1 MSKIG
6 IQIQRK
12 LLRKRVTFLSL
23 QYPEKW
29 WTKICL
35 SELKSNDKISFGI
48 ISLWL
53 VLKFQII
60 STVRDVFPPSLG
72 KPTGLFLHVTW
83 CVVGKS
89 RAEETIGA
97 QPHQLA
103 ILLQYV
109 ISHQEKIPQSL
120 HSVVLFS
127 CLRLFTL
134 AGCGPRLSGGCPDR
148 TSVSTFCQHLLSSA
162 MVWIRPPMLHW
173 SWPQDVIY
181 KGEHLEI
188 LNVRWPV
195 DLLCVC
201 VCEREREREKER
213 DLVSDKGWS

>member
-6 IQIQRK
+6 IQIQGK
-12 LLRKRVTFLSL
+12 VLRKRVAFLSL

-35 SELKSNDKISFGI
+35 SELTSNDKISFGI
-48 ISLWL
+48 ISLGL

-60 STVRDVFPPSLG
+60 STVRDIFPPSLG

-109 ISHQEKIPQSL
+109 ISHQEKDPAVSSL
-120 HSVVLFS
+120 CRAL
-127 CLRLFTL
+127 LM
-134 AGCGPRLSGGCPDR
+134 PRAVHADWVWTKALWGLPWSH
-148 TSVSTFCQHLLSSA
+148 VCQHLLSAPSVRCYGLNSSTHA
-162 MVWIRPPMLHW
+162 P
-173 SWPQDVIY
+173 
-181 KGEHLEI
+181 LELTTRHHI
-188 LNVRWPV
+188 QRRTFRNIE
-195 DLLCVC
+195 C
-201 VCEREREREKER
+201 
-213 DLVSDKGWS
+213 